1 MFYGKCSKKHLSSF
15 FTKKR
20 NSLSKYEDEL
30 FVTCKKLVISR
41 EKKLKRLIAFRV
53 THVHH
58 AQAVESQ
65 TDFLNV

>member
-1 MFYGKCSKKHLSSF
+1 M
-15 FTKKR
+15 
-20 NSLSKYEDEL
+20 YEDEL